1 MQLDYFYP
9 MAEEM
14 CVVSSGGFDFLAQ
27 VDMDT
32 LVDILFSAFN
42 EDNGGDSI
50 SVDLSDFSV
59 SSTLGNM

>member
-1 MQLDYFYP
+1 